1 MQQNKSS
8 YSFVDIFYYSKFKM
22 YNLRMAVYFMVRWSL
37 KFHKISFP
45 LFDVSRKVS
54 LTLSIMLL

>member
-1 MQQNKSS
+1 
-8 YSFVDIFYYSKFKM
+8 
-22 YNLRMAVYFMVRWSL
+22 MAVYFMVRWSL